1 VEVQGKMDSYEK
13 EMRSHTFIGEIGTH
27 TITGIHLEG
36 RDHTPPGK
44 PLWHP
49 AGHQP
54 LGGYEHS
61 DCGLSHVDLHP
72 GGAGMSRVS
81 RTLSSIA
88 KVPDSPP
95 TRGRGSKR
103 ASYTSGRNNSCA
115 GDVPAAAQRPRSAAV
130 RRIIGSGGGEGGR
143 GGGGGGGGKATPPP
157 FRARLSSSAASRD
170 GGGDAGV
177 VCGSKTTRKTPKRP
191 SSSTGAT
198 SGGKSARASRRGS
211 GVVMIPTPLDS
222 EVRDAMRSTRDA
234 MHMVQKVV
242 AAWEGKERGEGKE
255 EELQAM
261 TLDLR
266 ELLDA
271 VARWIQTAYSGIRL
285 AHSTL
290 EDALQP

>member
-1 VEVQGKMDSYEK
+1 MDSYEK

-44 PLWHP
+44 PSWHP

-72 GGAGMSRVS
+72 SGAVMSRVS

-88 KVPDSPP
+88 RVPDSPP
-95 TRGRGSKR
+95 TRGRGSVR

-115 GDVPAAAQRPRSAAV
+115 GDLSAAAQRPRSAAA
-130 RRIIGSGGGEGGR
+130 RRTTGSGGGGE
-143 GGGGGGGGKATPPP
+143 GGGGGKATPPP
-157 FRARLSSSAASRD
+157 FKARLSSSASAASRD
-170 GGGDAGV
+170 GGGNVRGR
-177 VCGSKTTRKTPKRP
+177 GSKTTRRTPRR
-191 SSSTGAT
+191 SASSTGAT
-198 SGGKSARASRRGS
+198 SG
-211 GVVMIPTPLDS
+211 VMTIPMLLDN

-234 MHMVQKVV
+234 MHVVQKVV
-242 AAWEGKERGEGKE
+242 AAWEGKERGEEEE

-271 VARWIQTAYSGIRL
+271 VARCIQIAFP
-285 AHSTL
+285 AFTL
-290 EDALQP
+290 LVPHWPWPLDPV